1 MSRSPIEDV
10 WPLSPL
16 QEGLLFHALYDEQ
29 DSDLYLIQSGYD
41 VEGALDPARLR
52 AAGQAL
58 LDRHAN
64 LRVAFRTGRDRPV
77 QVVLRD
83 VELPWREV
91 DLSGS
96 GEEAGREADR
106 LAAAERARPF
116 DPARPPLLRLA
127 VARLG
132 PDRHRVILTGHHILL
147 DGWSMATLVRELFA
161 VDAAGGLR
169 EPPPVTPYRDYLAFL
184 AGRDKGAAE
193 TAWRRALAGVAEPTL
208 VAGADAGPATT
219 AAKTLDRE
227 LSEQATHALRDRA
240 RAHDLT
246 LNTLVQGAWAVTL
259 GRLVGRSDVVWG
271 TTMSGRPPEL
281 PGVEEMLGL
290 FINTVPT
297 RARLRP
303 DLPVAD
309 LLAELQEQQSILTEH
324 QYVGLADIQRL
335 TGVNPLFDTLVV
347 YENYPVQPD
356 TRTTGVLT
364 VRRAGVFDATHYPL
378 CLAVIPGPRLTL
390 RLLYRPG
397 PFDGPAAEAVLD
409 RLERVL
415 AQIAADPWTRVGRLT
430 VLDPVERHT
439 ALEKW
444 NDTAR
449 PLSERSLPELFREQ
463 VDRTPDAVAVMAGGV
478 TLTYAWL
485 DAAANRLAHRLIE
498 AGVRPEIPVVVA
510 MRRSPG
516 LVVAYLAVLKA
527 GGAYAPLDPAWP
539 AARIRLVL
547 EETGAPV
554 VIADD
559 GDHEAFHDVRVLTI
573 DRTIDESDPAGGEDP
588 RVPVHPEQLAYV
600 MFTSGSTGRPKGV
613 SVTHRDVAG
622 LVADRCWR
630 GGVHERVLAHSS
642 PAFDAS
648 TYELWV
654 PLLSGGQVVLA
665 PAGDQDLHALRRV
678 VAAGRVSAAFF
689 TTALFNLIV
698 AECPDLLA
706 GIGEVWTGGEAVS
719 LAAIEKA
726 ARECPRTTLVHV
738 YGPTETTTFA
748 TCHRVGDIGGT
759 VPIGRPMDNMRAYV
773 LDEHLQ
779 PVPVG
784 TVGELYLAGAGLA
797 RGYLGRP
804 APTAERFVACP
815 FDSAGGRM
823 YRTGDLARW
832 NADGALEFAG
842 RADDQ
847 VKVRGFRIEPGEVE
861 SAIAGHPAVAAAK
874 VLVWQEPSGE
884 RRLVAYV
891 VAAGPPVD
899 VRRLCEHL
907 ADELPDY
914 MIPAAFVPVDA
925 LPIAPTGKVDRAA
938 LPPPDFAALATG
950 RAPRT
955 PAEEV
960 LCGLFAEVLGLDR
973 VGADSDFFALGG
985 DSLSAMRLIS
995 RVRATLGTEP
1005 PIRLVFAAPTPAGL
1019 AEHLDGTRERRP
1031 APAPAPRPDPLPLS
1045 YPQRRLWFLWKLEGL
1060 SATYNIPL
1068 ALRVTG
1074 ELDHG
1079 ALAAALDDVVTRHE
1093 ALRTVFPE
1101 IGGRPRQDI
1110 LDPARARIDLTVRSV
1125 AEDRLAEELRRAAA
1139 HEFDLAT
1146 ETPVR
1151 AWLFTVGPA
1160 TSVLLLTLHH
1170 IAADGWSLDP
1180 LARDLVVAYAARRD
1194 GTAPRWAPLP
1204 VQYADYTMWQH
1215 ALLGDRS
1222 DPDSLFAGQIG
1233 HWRRS
1238 LAGLPERLELPVDR
1252 PHPPVASY
1260 RGDTVAFELDA
1271 ELHAGLA
1278 ELARSTGTT
1287 LFMVLQ
1293 AGLAAL
1299 LSRLGAGTDIPIG
1312 SPIAGRTDA
1321 AFDDLVG
1328 LFVNTL
1334 VLRTDTAGDPSFRE
1348 LLARVRETDLAA
1360 YAHQDVPF
1368 EYLVEILNPPR
1379 SMAHHPLFQVLLAM
1393 QNIERP
1399 TFDLPGLDVA
1409 AEPVGTRTA
1418 KFDLSV
1424 YVWERRAAGGR
1435 ADGLDGV
1442 VEYATDLFDR
1452 HSVDVLAGRFRRL
1465 LRQLAEDADL
1475 RIGQVELLD
1484 AAERRRLLTEW
1495 NDTALPVPA
1504 ATLGELFRERARRS
1518 GDAVAVVFED
1528 SSLTFA
1534 ALEAAANRVAHRL
1547 IQAGVGPECVVG
1559 VCAERSLDLVVAL
1572 LGVVRAGAAYV
1583 PLDPDYPVDRLR
1595 FMVTDSRASVVLTQ
1609 RRFAGRTG
1617 IGVEEL
1623 VLDDPVVWAS
1633 TPAGHPDV
1641 AVDSGAAAYVIYTS
1655 GSTGRPKGVVNSHRG
1670 IVNRLSWMQAEF
1682 ALSADDTVLHKTP
1695 TSFDVSV
1702 WELFWPLLWGGR
1714 LVLAPPGGHRDPA
1727 VLREVIER
1735 EKVTAVHFV
1744 PSMLAAFLADL
1755 PGDAAQ
1761 CRSLRHVI
1769 CSGEELPVATA
1780 RRCLAAMPW
1789 AGLHNLYG
1797 PTEAAV
1803 DVTAWSCDRE
1813 ELAEV
1818 ARVPIGRPTGNVRVY
1833 VLDERLRLAP
1843 VGVAGELYIGGVQ
1856 VARGYHGRPGLTAR
1870 RFVADPYGA
1879 PGDRLYATGDLV
1891 AWNSRGEL
1899 EFLGRI
1905 DGQVKVRGFRIELG
1919 EIESVLA
1926 EQPGVRD
1933 GAAAVRD
1940 DRLVAYV
1947 VGDLDVAALKRGLGR
1962 RLPEHMVPAAFVEL
1976 DELPLTPNG
1985 KLDRA
1990 VLPAPDFTAVSSG
2003 RTPATPLEHRLCRLF
2018 ADVLDLR
2025 DVGTG
2030 DGFFDLGG
2038 DSLRAVRLVAGLKNA
2053 IEGSRVRVMDVFQHP
2068 TVQEL
2073 AAFIQA
2079 GQAGPHSLL
2088 YELTGP
2094 VSPDER
2100 VMSYVCVPYGGGTA
2114 TVFQPLADALPTGHS
2129 LYAVA
2134 IPGNDLGVEED
2145 KPTIDEL
2152 ARLCL
2157 EEILGRVS
2165 GPVVLYGHCAIGGTL
2180 AVELA
2185 RRLEAAGRTV
2195 EAVYV
2200 AGVFPVALPK
2210 GPLGWI
2216 GSTLSDRLVSN
2227 RSLAN
2232 WLTSMGVGVDDLGAA
2247 QVDRLAGNVK
2257 KDGILARDHLTQVL
2271 DSAPAHLKAPVIS
2284 VVGDQDEATDFYRER
2299 YREWGFIADT
2309 VALVVLREAGH
2320 YFVRDRAAEV
2330 AEIITGTHRELP
2342 EASVD
2347 PSPPE
2352 DGSTWGLEGVETHGG
2367 DHVPV
2372 RSEATPSMRR
2382 LFTVTMSQAVSLT
2395 GTALTSWSLPVWIYS
2410 RTGSLGWL
2418 GLAGILN
2425 VIPMLLSLPLAGAV
2439 ADRADRRRVLMTAG
2453 CVAGT
2458 AELVL
2463 ALLVWT
2469 GHLALGFVY
2478 IAMVLLTVVGTFQR
2492 ITFTAAVPQLVPKRY
2507 LGNANGVVQIVNGL
2521 AVLVAPLL
2529 AAALLA
2535 AIGLGGIL
2543 TVDIGSYLV
2552 AIGALMMVR
2561 FPRLLGADRKEAFW
2575 PELLGGFRIFW
2586 STRAFRALLIF
2597 SVVGNLIY
2605 TTPQMLVTPLVL
2617 SFAGLPQVGQAG
2629 LAEGCGAVAGG
2640 LLVALWG
2647 GPRHRRMIWLLNATV
2662 VAGLAV
2668 IAIGLR
2674 PTMPLVWAGIFA
2686 SAFALGVSG
2695 GIYLTIIQVTFP
2707 QRLHGRII
2715 GLGQTLGWAAVPLA
2729 QAVLVPAS
2737 GMLNPLLTR
2746 DGALAGSV
2754 GAVIGTGPGRGIG
2767 LAYVIFGLLLVI
2779 WTLLAL
2785 CVRSLTHVDREAP
2798 DAAPNPTPEEKR

>member
-16 QEGLLFHALYDEQ
+16 QEGLLFHALYDDQ
-29 DSDLYLIQSGYD
+29 DSDLYLIQFGYD

-96 GEEAGREADR
+96 GDEAGREADR
-106 LAAAERARPF
+106 LAAAERTRAF
-116 DPARPPLLRLA
+116 DPARPPLLRLTLA
-127 VARLG
+127 KLA

-147 DGWSMATLVRELFA
+147 DGWSMATLVRELFTLGET
-161 VDAAGGLR
+161 DEAGGLR

-184 AGRDKGAAE
+184 AGRDEDATE
-193 TAWRRALAGVAEPTL
+193 TAWRQALAGVAEPTL
-208 VAGADAGPATT
+208 VAPADTGRATV
-219 AAKTLDRE
+219 AAETIDRE
-227 LSEQATHALRDRA
+227 LSERATGALRDCA
-240 RAHDLT
+240 RGHDLT

-290 FINTVPT
+290 FTNTVPT

-303 DLPVAD
+303 DQPVVD
-309 LLAELQEQQSILTEH
+309 LLAELQEQQSGLIDH

-347 YENYPVQPD
+347 YENYPAQPD
-356 TRTTGVLT
+356 TRTAGALT
-364 VRRAGVFDATHYPL
+364 VRRTGVSDATHYPL
-378 CLAVIPGPRLTL
+378 CLAVMPGPPMRL

-397 PFDGPAAEAVLD
+397 PFDALAAETVLD

-415 AQIAADPWTRVGRLT
+415 RQIATDPGTPVGRLT
-430 VLDPVERHT
+430 VLDPAERHT
-439 ALEKW
+439 VLKKW

-449 PLSERSLPELFREQ
+449 PLPGRSLPELFREQ

-478 TLTYAWL
+478 TLTYAGL
-485 DAAANRLAHRLIE
+485 DAAANRLARRLIE
-498 AGVRPEIPVVVA
+498 AGVRPETPVVVA
-510 MRRSPG
+510 MRRSPD

-539 AARIRLVL
+539 TARIRLVL
-547 EETGAPV
+547 EETAAPV
-554 VIADD
+554 ILADQ
-559 GDHEAFHDVRVLTI
+559 GDHEAFHGVRLLTV
-573 DRTIDESDPAGGEDP
+573 DEGALAGSEDP
-588 RVPVHPEQLAYV
+588 GVVVDPEQLAYV

-613 SVTHRDVAG
+613 SVTHRAVAG

-630 GGVHERVLAHSS
+630 GGAHERVVAHSS

-654 PLLSGGQVVLA
+654 PLLTGGQVVLA
-665 PAGDQDLHALRRV
+665 PADDQDLDALRRV
-678 VAAGRVSAAFF
+678 IETGRVTAAFF

-698 AECPDLLA
+698 AESPDLLA
-706 GIGEVWTGGEAVS
+706 GIQEVWTGGEAVS
-719 LAAIEKA
+719 PAAFEKA
-726 ARECPRTTLVHV
+726 ARECRDTTLVHV

-748 TCHRVGDIGGT
+748 TFHPVEDVNGT
-759 VPIGRPMDNMRAYV
+759 VPIGRPMDNTRAYV
-773 LDEHLQ
+773 LDEYLQ

-784 TVGELYLAGAGLA
+784 TAGELYLAGAGLA

-815 FDSAGGRM
+815 FGPPGGRM
-823 YRTGDLARW
+823 YRTGDLVRQSG
-832 NADGALEFAG
+832 DGALEFVG

-847 VKVRGFRIEPGEVE
+847 VKVRGFRIEPGEIE
-861 SAIAGHPAVAAAK
+861 SMIARYPAVAVAK
-874 VLVWQEPSGE
+874 VLVWQERPGE

-891 VAAGPPVD
+891 VAADPGVPVD
-899 VRRLCEHL
+899 LPELREHL
-907 ADELPDY
+907 AAELPGF
-914 MIPAAFVPVDA
+914 MVPAAFVEVEA

-938 LPPPDFAALATG
+938 LPPPDFAALAVG

-955 PAEEV
+955 PIEEV
-960 LCGLFAEVLGLDR
+960 LCGLFAEVLGLEH
-973 VGADSDFFALGG
+973 VGADSGFFELGG

-995 RVRATLGTEP
+995 RIRATLGAEP
-1005 PIRLVFAAPTPAGL
+1005 PIRVVFAAPTPAGL
-1019 AEHLDGTRERRP
+1019 AARLDDTRGRRP
-1031 APAPAPRPDPLPLS
+1031 APVPAARPEPLPLS
-1045 YPQRRLWFLWKLEGL
+1045 YSQRRLWFLRELEGP

-1074 ELDHG
+1074 ELDHH
-1079 ALAAALDDVVTRHE
+1079 ALTAALDDVVTRHE

-1101 IGGRPRQDI
+1101 TDGHPRQDV
-1110 LDPARARIDLTVRSV
+1110 LDPASLDLTVRHV
-1125 AEDRLAEELRRAAA
+1125 TEDRLAEELSRTAA
-1139 HEFDLAT
+1139 HEFDLAA
-1146 ETPVR
+1146 EMPVR
-1151 AWLFTVGPA
+1151 AWLFTLDPT

-1180 LARDLVVAYAARRD
+1180 LAADLVSAYAARRE
-1194 GTAPRWAPLP
+1194 GVAPRWRPLP
-1204 VQYADYTMWQH
+1204 VQYADYTLWQH

-1222 DPDSLFAGQIG
+1222 DPESLFAEQIAY
-1233 HWRRS
+1233 WRRS
-1238 LAGLPERLELPVDR
+1238 LTGLPERLELPADR

-1271 ELHAGLA
+1271 ELHAGLI
-1278 ELARSTGTT
+1278 ELARSSGAT

-1328 LFVNTL
+1328 LFVNML

-1348 LLARVRETDLAA
+1348 LVVRVRETDLAA

-1368 EYLVEILNPPR
+1368 EYLVEILKPPR

-1393 QNIERP
+1393 QNRQRP
-1399 TFDLPGLDVA
+1399 AFDLPGLDVT
-1409 AEPVGTRTA
+1409 AEPVGTGTA

-1424 YVWERRAAGGR
+1424 YLWERRAAGGR
-1435 ADGLDGV
+1435 ADGLEGV
-1442 VEYATDLFDR
+1442 VEYATDLFNRSSAEILID
-1452 HSVDVLAGRFRRL
+1452 RFRRL
-1465 LRQLAEDADL
+1465 LRRVTEDADV

-1484 AAERRRLLTEW
+1484 TAERHRLLAEW
-1495 NDTALPVPA
+1495 NDTPMPVPA
-1504 ATLGELFRERARRS
+1504 ATLGELFRERVERN

-1528 SSLTFA
+1528 SSLTYA
-1534 ALEAAANRVAHRL
+1534 ELAAAANRVAHRL
-1547 IQAGVGPECVVG
+1547 IEAGVGPESVVG
-1559 VCAERSLDLVVAL
+1559 LCAERSLELVVAL

-1595 FMVTDSRASVVLTQ
+1595 FMVTDSGASVVLTQ

-1617 IGVEEL
+1617 VGEL
-1623 VLDDPVVWAS
+1623 VLDDPDAWAS
-1633 TPAGHPDV
+1633 TPTGDPGVDVNPD
-1641 AVDSGAAAYVIYTS
+1641 AAAYVIYTS
-1655 GSTGRPKGVVNSHRG
+1655 GSTGHPKGVVNTHRG
-1670 IVNRLSWMQAEF
+1670 IVNRLSWMQAAF
-1682 ALSADDTVLHKTP
+1682 ALTADDAVLQKTP

-1702 WELFWPLLWGGR
+1702 WEMFWPLLWGGR
-1714 LVLAPPGGHRDPA
+1714 LVLAPPGGHRDPS

-1735 EKVTAVHFV
+1735 HRVTMVHFV
-1744 PSMLAAFLADL
+1744 PSMLAAFLVDL
-1755 PGDAAQ
+1755 PDDDAR
-1761 CRSLRHVI
+1761 CESLRHVV
-1769 CSGEELPVATA
+1769 CSGEELPVSTA

-1789 AGLHNLYG
+1789 TELHNLYG

-1803 DVTAWSCDRE
+1803 DVTAWRCDSDVF
-1813 ELAEV
+1813 AGA

-1843 VGVAGELYIGGVQ
+1843 VGVPGELYLGGVQ
-1856 VARGYHGRPGLTAR
+1856 VARGYHGRPELTAR

-1891 AWNSRGEL
+1891 IWNSRGEL

-1926 EQPGVRD
+1926 EQPGVREA
-1933 GAAAVRD
+1933 AAAVRD

-1947 VGDLDVAALKRGLGR
+1947 VGDGGLDAAALKRGLGR
-1962 RLPEHMVPAAFVEL
+1962 RLPEHMVPAAFVERAK
-1976 DELPLTPNG
+1976 LPLTPNG

-1990 VLPAPDFTAVSSG
+1990 ALPAPDFTAMSSG
-2003 RTPATPLEHRLCRLF
+2003 RPPVGPLEHRLCHLF
-2018 ADVLDLR
+2018 ADVLGLP
-2025 DVGTG
+2025 DVGTD

-2038 DSLRAVRLVAGLKNA
+2038 DSLRAVRLVAELTKA
-2053 IEGSRVRVMDVFQHP
+2053 VEDVQVRVMDVFQHP
-2068 TVQEL
+2068 TVREL
-2073 AAFIQA
+2073 ATFLQA
-2079 GQAGPHSLL
+2079 DQVGQHSLL
-2088 YELTGP
+2088 YELTDP
-2094 VSPDER
+2094 VSPAER
-2100 VMSYVCVPYGGGTA
+2100 VVSYVCVPYGGGTA
-2114 TVFQPLADALPTGHS
+2114 TVFQPLADALPAGHS

-2134 IPGNDLGVEED
+2134 IPGNDLGAEED
-2145 KPTIDEL
+2145 KPSVDEL
-2152 ARLCL
+2152 ARLCM
-2157 EEILGRVS
+2157 EEILGRVT
-2165 GPVVLYGHCAIGGTL
+2165 GPIVLYGHCAIGGTL

-2185 RRLEAAGRTV
+2185 RRLEAMGRTV
-2195 EAVYV
+2195 EVVYV
-2200 AGVFPVALPK
+2200 AGAFPVALPK

-2216 GSTLSDRLVSN
+2216 GSTLSDKLVSN
-2227 RSLAN
+2227 RALAN
-2232 WLTSMGVGVDDLGAA
+2232 WLTSMGVGVDDLDVA

-2257 KDGILARDHLTQVL
+2257 QDGILARDHLTQML
-2271 DSAPAHLKAPVIS
+2271 ESTPTRLEAPVIS

-2299 YREWGFIADT
+2299 YREWNFIADT

-2320 YFVRDRAAEV
+2320 YFVRDRADEV
-2330 AEIITGTHRELP
+2330 AEIITRTHRNLP
-2342 EASVD
+2342 KASVD
-2347 PSPPE
+2347 PCPPD
-2352 DGSTWGLEGVETHGG
+2352 DGPTWRLEGLEKRAG
-2367 DHVPV
+2367 DRAPT
-2372 RSEATPSMRR
+2372 RPEATPSVRR
-2382 LFTVTMSQAVSLT
+2382 LGTVTLSQAVSLT
-2395 GTALTSWSLPVWIYS
+2395 GTALTSWSLPVWVYS

-2439 ADRADRRRVLMTAG
+2439 ADRADRRRVLMTTG

-2458 AELVL
+2458 AELAL

-2469 GHLALGFVY
+2469 GHLELGFVY
-2478 IAMVLLTVVGTFQR
+2478 VAMVLLTVVGTFQR
-2492 ITFTAAVPQLVPKRY
+2492 ITFTAAVPQLVHKRY
-2507 LGNANGVVQIVNGL
+2507 LGNANGLVQMVNGL

-2543 TVDIGSYLV
+2543 IIDIASYLV
-2552 AIGALMMVR
+2552 AIGVLTVVR

-2575 PELLGGFRIFW
+2575 PELLGGFRVFW

-2605 TTPQMLVTPLVL
+2605 TAPQMLVTPLVL

-2629 LAEGCGAVAGG
+2629 LAEGCGALAGG
-2640 LLVALWG
+2640 LTVALWG
-2647 GPRHRRMIWLLNATV
+2647 GPTRRRTIWLLNTTV
-2662 VAGLAV
+2662 IAGLAV
-2668 IAIGLR
+2668 VVIGLR
-2674 PTMPLVWAGIFA
+2674 PTMALVWVGIFI

-2715 GLGQTLGWAAVPLA
+2715 GLGQTLSWAAVPLA

-2754 GAVIGTGPGRGIG
+2754 GAVIGTGPDRGIG
-2767 LAYVIFGLLLVI
+2767 LAYIIFGLLLVG
-2779 WTLLAL
+2779 WTLLAR
-2785 CVRSLTHVDREAP
+2785 CVRLLTRFD
-2798 DAAPNPTPEEKR
+2798 DNDGPTLKEKR